1 MQAGYRASLK
11 VLWSADAVTASGRP
25 HGRGRQR
32 ETSDGST
39 ESETPGMHGNSMHGN
54 QEIPGAPAALR
65 KQRAGRGTHKGAPF
79 LHAAG
84 KSDHCVVPEKART
97 NAARR
102 AEGLEGRRWIKE
114 NDMKERTDPTRSG
127 IPVSQGLHG
136 VREAARSGLP
146 LHIRDKSRVR

>member
-1 MQAGYRASLK
+1 

-84 KSDHCVVPEKART
+84 KSDHCVVPEKVPNKRRKACGGTGGKAVDQGEQHEGTHEPDPERDQRVPGTAWGAGSRT
-97 NAARR
+97 ERFAATHPR
-102 AEGLEGRRWIKE
+102 
-114 NDMKERTDPTRSG
+114 
-127 IPVSQGLHG
+127 
-136 VREAARSGLP
+136 
-146 LHIRDKSRVR
+146 